1 MEYIPVVVFV
11 CCILTMVGI
20 AINAFATKVSEN
32 PRWLAVIAIL
42 ALFVFV
48 VLGGL
53 AYAEETG
60 WQDATVNSS
69 VKVVSDGETLYLVVY
84 TTDDGY
90 VLSYFDDNSIIEGT
104 RIKVNISP
112 AWETIDA
119 ELIKVIKEEVKCV
132 IQTTV

>member
-1 MEYIPVVVFV
+1 MEYIPVVVFIGCV
-11 CCILTMVGI
+11 LTLLGI
-20 AINAFATKVSEN
+20 AINEFATKVSEN
-32 PRWLAVIAIL
+32 PRLLIVIAIL
-42 ALFVFV
+42 TLFVFV

-60 WQDATVNSS
+60 WQNATVNGS
-69 VKVVSDGETLYLVVY
+69 VEVESDGETLYLVVY

-90 VLSYFDDNSIIEGT
+90 VLSYFDDNNITKGT
-104 RIKVNISP
+104 RIKVNISS

-132 IQTTV
+132 TQTTV

>member
-1 MEYIPVVVFV
+1 MEYIPVVVFIG
-11 CCILTMVGI
+11 CALTLIGI

-32 PRWLAVIAIL
+32 PRWLVVIAIL

-60 WQDATVNSS
+60 WQNATVDGS
-69 VKVVSDGETLYLVVY
+69 VEVESDGETLYLVVY

-90 VLSYFDDNSIIEGT
+90 VLSYFDDSNIIKGT
-104 RIKVNISP
+104 RIKVNITPS
-112 AWETIDA
+112 WETIDA
-119 ELIKVIKEEVKCV
+119 ELIKVIEEEVKCV
-132 IQTTV
+132 TRTTV